1 MGKVVRAE
9 NAAKPALVFA
19 VVVLLWGSTF
29 IAVKIC
35 LQQWSVVQVMAGRY
49 VFGALLLLPLAIQ
62 ACRENGENRASGA
75 SGAIGAF
82 NSVSLKTHA
91 LPILHL
97 ALVGSVLPVGLMTWA
112 QLSIPSGL
120 AGVIASLAPM
130 MALIAGVLFFG
141 LPSRGLHWLG
151 VTLGTAGM
159 VILRW
164 DGSSV
169 VSGAAD
175 LPASALAAALLAT
188 VCWGLAAQNYRRH
201 LCTLNPLHVTALS
214 FQVMACVMLVVLATQ
229 ANAPTMHSHDDWMPW
244 LYLLCLG
251 AFSAVAV
258 TGYNWL
264 IARWGAVNASSCTYV
279 VPLVA
284 LGLGYMDAEPLS
296 WRIAF
301 ACLLIAV
308 AMWAVRQPVKSK
320 L

>member
-1 MGKVVRAE
+1 MGKAIRVE
-9 NAAKPALVFA
+9 NAATAALVFV

-35 LQQWSVVQVMAGRY
+35 LQEWSVVQVMAGRY

-62 ACRENGENRASGA
+62 AYRA
-75 SGAIGAF
+75 
-82 NSVSLKTHA
+82 NSVQLKVHA

-97 ALVGSVLPVGLMTWA
+97 ALVGSVFPVGLMTWA
-112 QLSIPSGL
+112 QLSIPSSF

-151 VTLGTAGM
+151 VALGTSGI
-159 VILRW
+159 VVLRW
-164 DGSSV
+164 DSSV
-169 VSGAAD
+169 VVSAATS
-175 LPASALAAALLAT
+175 LPTSALAAALLAT

-201 LCTLNPLHVTALS
+201 LSKLNPLHVTALS
-214 FQVMACVMLVVLATQ
+214 FQVMAIVMMVVLATQ
-229 ANAPTMHSHDDWMPW
+229 ANSPTMRSHSNWMPW
-244 LYLLCLG
+244 LYLLALG

-296 WRIAF
+296 WRVGL
-301 ACLLIAV
+301 ACVLIAV
-308 AMWAVRQPVKSK
+308 AMWAVRQPVKLKS
-320 L
+320 

>member
-1 MGKVVRAE
+1 MGKAIRVE
-9 NAAKPALVFA
+9 NAATAALVFV

-35 LQQWSVVQVMAGRY
+35 LQEWSVVQVMAGRY

-62 ACRENGENRASGA
+62 AYRA
-75 SGAIGAF
+75 
-82 NSVSLKTHA
+82 NSVQLKVHA

-97 ALVGSVLPVGLMTWA
+97 ALVGSVFPVGLMTWA
-112 QLSIPSGL
+112 QLSIPSSF

-151 VTLGTAGM
+151 VALGTSGI
-159 VILRW
+159 VVLRW
-164 DGSSV
+164 DSSV
-169 VSGAAD
+169 VVSAATS
-175 LPASALAAALLAT
+175 LPTSALAAALLAT

-201 LCTLNPLHVTALS
+201 LSKLNPLHVTALS
-214 FQVMACVMLVVLATQ
+214 FQVMAIVMMVVLATQ
-229 ANAPTMHSHDDWMPW
+229 ANSPTMRSHSSWMPW
-244 LYLLCLG
+244 LYLLALG

-296 WRIAF
+296 WRVALACVLIAF
-301 ACLLIAV
+301 
-308 AMWAVRQPVKSK
+308 AMWAVRQPVKLK

>member
-1 MGKVVRAE
+1 MGKVVHVQS
-9 NAAKPALVFA
+9 AATPALVFV
-19 VVVLLWGSTF
+19 VVVLLWGGTF

-49 VFGALLLLPLAIQ
+49 VFGALLLLPLALQ
-62 ACRENGENRASGA
+62 AYRA
-75 SGAIGAF
+75 
-82 NSVSLKTHA
+82 NSVPLKAHA

-130 MALIAGVLFFG
+130 MALIAGVMFFG

-151 VTLGTAGM
+151 VLLGTGGI
-159 VILRW
+159 VVLRW
-164 DGSSV
+164 EGSSV
-169 VSGAAD
+169 VGAATN

-201 LCTLNPLHVTALS
+201 LSKLNPLHVTALS
-214 FQVMACVMLVVLATQ
+214 FQVMALVMLVVLAIQ
-229 ANAPTMHSHDDWMPW
+229 ADAPTMRSHDSWMPW

-284 LGLGYMDAEPLS
+284 LGLGYLDAEPLS
-296 WRIAF
+296 WRVAL
-301 ACLLIAV
+301 ACLLIAL
-308 AMWAVRQPVKSK
+308 AMWAVRQPVKLK
-320 L
+320 I

>member
-1 MGKVVRAE
+1 MGKVVHVQS
-9 NAAKPALVFA
+9 AATAALVFI

-62 ACRENGENRASGA
+62 AYRAKR
-75 SGAIGAF
+75 
-82 NSVSLKTHA
+82 VQLKAHA
-91 LPILHL
+91 LPLLHL

-151 VTLGTAGM
+151 VLLGTGGM
-159 VILRW
+159 VVLRW
-164 DGSSV
+164 DGSSA
-169 VSGAAD
+169 VSAVTN
-175 LPASALAAALLAT
+175 LPATALAAALLAT
-188 VCWGLAAQNYRRH
+188 LCWGVAAQNYRRH
-201 LCTLNPLHVTALS
+201 LSKLNPLHVTALS
-214 FQVMACVMLVVLATQ
+214 FQVMAFVMLVVLATQ
-229 ANAPTMHSHDDWMPW
+229 ANAPTMRSHDSWLPR

-284 LGLGYMDAEPLS
+284 LGLGYLDAEPLS
-296 WRIAF
+296 WRVAL